1 MVSPRRAAEQ
11 RVVLVGATASIRPGR
26 SKDKRTFGRRSQV
39 EPPGTSKEGAARWE
53 ATPELVSQDRERVHW
68 GLRVFRGPG
77 YEYRQILRSA
87 QWGLAAMPAPI
98 SVAADES
105 PYRRAPSSANRDV
118 AALPLRRTLC
128 RFRVC
133 GIDPLHRRSR
143 HRSRPL
149 RRRAA
154 HFRLRR
160 IDASRRLSA
169 PPWRLRSPRAQI
181 VSGISTARFRIRN
194 ATSRVTWVRWRRFG

>member
-1 MVSPRRAAEQ
+1 VVSPRRAAEQ
-11 RVVLVGATASIRPGR
+11 RVVLVGATASIGPGR

-98 SVAADES
+98 SFG
-105 PYRRAPSSANRDV
+105 P
-118 AALPLRRTLC
+118 RRT
-128 RFRVC
+128 V
-133 GIDPLHRRSR
+133 
-143 HRSRPL
+143 
-149 RRRAA
+149 RRAA
-154 HFRLRR
+154 RSARNNARPPTIRPIAREH
-160 IDASRRLSA
+160 SA
-169 PPWRLRSPRAQI
+169 PRSNKADKPQGHQTRLPAFDGSGGVGSGSPSAALTLAGRRRQSGCRS
-181 VSGISTARFRIRN
+181 GT
-194 ATSRVTWVRWRRFG
+194 RWS

>member
-1 MVSPRRAAEQ
+1 VVSPRRAAEQ
-11 RVVLVGATASIRPGR
+11 RVVLVGATASIGPGR

-98 SVAADES
+98 SFGPRRKAGRAAK
-105 PYRRAPSSANRDV
+105 PRLKRNAAAPSTSLPPAARSARNSAGHPTIRPITREHSTPRVDKADKPQGTPNAPSRV
-118 AALPLRRTLC
+118 GGSGGVGSGSPSAALTLA
-128 RFRVC
+128 
-133 GIDPLHRRSR
+133 G
-143 HRSRPL
+143 
-149 RRRAA
+149 RRRQ
-154 HFRLRR
+154 
-160 IDASRRLSA
+160 SGC
-169 PPWRLRSPRAQI
+169 RS
-181 VSGISTARFRIRN
+181 GT
-194 ATSRVTWVRWRRFG
+194 RWS